1 MPGVANWVSNVRMKL
16 FQDGFESVWMNQG
29 VGRVREFIRAF
40 REKVVDSRWQNWED
54 RVQTSDRISMYRS
67 FNSIELKKS
76 SSILIQMILVLFAL
90 ALSIVSSC

>member
-67 FNSIELKKS
+67 FVCTHTHTHQNVCNYEYG
-76 SSILIQMILVLFAL
+76 
-90 ALSIVSSC
+90 

>member
-67 FNSIELKKS
+67 FNSITHCTKTFVTMNMDRHLKRVMTK
-76 SSILIQMILVLFAL
+76 F
-90 ALSIVSSC
+90 